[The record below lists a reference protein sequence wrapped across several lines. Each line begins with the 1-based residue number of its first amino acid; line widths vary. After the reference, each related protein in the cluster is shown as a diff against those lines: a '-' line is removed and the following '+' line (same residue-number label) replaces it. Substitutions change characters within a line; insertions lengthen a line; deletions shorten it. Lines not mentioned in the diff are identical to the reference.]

1 MVFVVL
7 ILILLFCLVFNVLV
21 FMVLD
26 TRIVWALLYPC
37 PPFAWFFIRSSRV
50 QLKSKNSFLITVE
63 PKIKEE
69 ALSGD
74 GFHPIALKAFR
85 CCRAEIEIH
94 LAIRIGFQLVI
105 RIQPGHLIVNTH
117 RARFSVVKPLCPV
130 LVRSVSPLPQFLTVR
145 ARIPSGIYSRTTK

>member
-1 MVFVVL
+1 MPSFR
-7 ILILLFCLVFNVLV
+7 LVFHQV
-21 FMVLD
+21 
-26 TRIVWALLYPC
+26 IKGPAQIEKLL
-37 PPFAWFFIRSSRV
+37 
-50 QLKSKNSFLITVE
+50 LITVE